1 MSTDL
6 KFSLVTTIIVL
17 GLIVARGFDMPRCTD
32 FLSRER
38 VLPRISFLFVSKMAK
53 VFSLLL
59 FSFFC
64 DCCHAFATLMNIA

>member
-17 GLIVARGFDMPRCTD
+17 GLIVAVGLTAALLISSRGSAFSLASPSC
-32 FLSRER
+32 L
-38 VLPRISFLFVSKMAK
+38 LAKWQKCFLF
-53 VFSLLL
+53 LL

>member
-17 GLIVARGFDMPRCTD
+17 GLIVAVGLTALISSRGSAFSLASPSC
-32 FLSRER
+32 L
-38 VLPRISFLFVSKMAK
+38 LAKWQKCFLF
-53 VFSLLL
+53 LL